1 MRTNVF
7 VFNASFWASI
17 RRRSYW
23 WLFRWQPKILA
34 RFFSDN
40 YAKILPY
47 HPGEQDVKKV
57 QQLLSPE
64 SIDLT
69 PYLPSKEVAP
79 FWSPP
84 WFYHRL
90 DRRSVE
96 YIETGNVFIFP
107 EGIQVSEWG
116 ISERPLMYPSEKR
129 TLTPYYV
136 LKKRLE
142 VKRIIHTKQVLHLH
156 NRWSYNNYF
165 HWITETL
172 TRYMLWLETTTD
184 AQIPLVLPEQVPSF
198 VLESIRVL
206 HPTQNFI
213 LLPSDALLFAQ
224 KCSYV
229 DQYYMSPPIL
239 KRLVQNIKNR
249 LDQPKLE
256 SKPYRRLFISRKMAN
271 ARRILNEDALAPILA
286 KFNIEVICLE
296 NYSFEAQV
304 QLCHEAHLL
313 IGTHGA
319 GLTNG
324 IFMPEG
330 SQVIEITTKDI
341 LQPPNLRY
349 CYFSLISS
357 MNLHYEAFLAQSNEE
372 QELQADL
379 WVSSESLEALL
390 MQILT
395 KDHVQ
400 YRLA

>member
-7 VFNASFWASI
+7 VFNASFWAPV
-17 RRRSYW
+17 RRSIYW

-47 HPGEQDVKKV
+47 HTGEEDVKKV
-57 QQLLSPE
+57 QLLLSPE
-64 SIDLT
+64 SIDLP

-96 YIETGNVFIFP
+96 HIETGNVFIFP

-142 VKRIIHTKQVLHLH
+142 VKHIIPVHQVLHLH

-172 TRYMLWLETTTD
+172 NRYMLWLETTTD
-184 AQIPLVLPEQVPSF
+184 PQIPLVLPEQVPSF
-198 VLESIRVL
+198 VLESVRLL
-206 HPTQNFI
+206 HPTQKFI
-213 LLPSDALLFAQ
+213 FLPTDALLFAQ

-229 DQYYMSPPIL
+229 DQYYMSPSIL
-239 KRLVQNIKNR
+239 KRLVQNIKHR
-249 LDQPKLE
+249 LDQPKPKNKSL
-256 SKPYRRLFISRKMAN
+256 RRLFISRKMAS

-286 KFNIEVICLE
+286 KFDIEVICLE

-304 QLCHEAHLL
+304 QLCQEAHLL